1 MFNKVFW
8 LEATERAVK
17 TLAQFIIV
25 LGAAGS
31 LNVFTVDW
39 KTNIGLALGGAL
51 LSYATSIVSAGVS
64 KTHSPSLVDPE
75 SVRDA

>member
-25 LGAAGS
+25 LGSAGA

-39 KTNIGLALGGAL
+39 QTNIGLALGGAL
-51 LSYATSIVSAGVS
+51 LSYATSIVSAGIN
-64 KTHSPSLVDPE
+64 KNDTPSLVSTEVKNDE
-75 SVRDA
+75 

>member
-39 KTNIGLALGGAL
+39 QTNIGLALGGTL

-64 KTHSPSLVDPE
+64 KNHSPSLVNPE
-75 SVRDA
+75 DINNA